1 MSITHESD
9 QENDW
14 SASNTKQYS
23 LIQVVSSRLMDK
35 KVSFY
40 TKYTDIGQPTAPK
53 SFITVVERNMKSN
66 QDATTADSDCRDTV
80 GRS

>member
-1 MSITHESD
+1 
-9 QENDW
+9 
-14 SASNTKQYS
+14 
-23 LIQVVSSRLMDK
+23 MDK

-40 TKYTDIGQPTAPK
+40 TKYNDIGQPTAPK
-53 SFITVVERNMKSN
+53 SFTTVVERTMKSN